1 VNEAATNTSRTP
13 DAGVRATAPNGF
25 GQDRPHFRLQRLNTL
40 DVIRDQRVVRV
51 RVELDTSVG
60 VVVDPV
66 VHYARPSGGA
76 DVDAV
81 VVIRPLQ
88 PSKVVDALA
97 LDHRVLRQGRRA
109 AEDEADAL
117 VPVRYFVGQELG
129 VVALDG
135 RARQGVSLCVLG
147 PLEPSSLICGRS
159 RSSCR
164 RVLRDVS

>member
-1 VNEAATNTSRTP
+1 MNEAATNTSRTP

-51 RVELDTSVG
+51 RVELYTSVG

-66 VHYARPSGGA
+66 VHDTRPSGGA

-88 PSKVVDALA
+88 PSTVVDALA

-135 RARQGVSLCVLG
+135 RARQGVSLRVLG
-147 PLEPSSLICGRS
+147 PLEPSSLICGR
-159 RSSCR
+159 
-164 RVLRDVS
+164 

>member
-25 GQDRPHFRLQRLNTL
+25 GQDRLHFRLQRLNTL

-66 VHYARPSGGA
+66 VHDTRPSGGA

-81 VVIRPLQ
+81 VIVSDPEATAF
-88 PSKVVDALA
+88 S
-97 LDHRVLRQGRRA
+97 RQ
-109 AEDEADAL
+109 
-117 VPVRYFVGQELG
+117 
-129 VVALDG
+129 
-135 RARQGVSLCVLG
+135 QGV
-147 PLEPSSLICGRS
+147 R
-159 RSSCR
+159 
-164 RVLRDVS
+164 